1 MAVLGTWCFNRK
13 LTLAAKNLGSDIAL
27 LVFQRLKR
35 DRALTGN
42 TMKLFMHCSLPRVDL
57 SDYSNATREFLDSV
71 ASMSLAVRL

>member
-1 MAVLGTWCFNRK
+1 M
-13 LTLAAKNLGSDIAL
+13 

-71 ASMSLAVRL
+71 ASMSFTVRLRLPVSLSLRLTHQPT